1 MKNIYV
7 ILAFHAHEL
16 LWDLPEMLLST
27 LEEGNPMKDTFQDE
41 NYIKKREKE
50 GRDIYEMCSKFGDR
64 IDAPLSV
71 EYTNELLHQI
81 KEVIPETFKMMQE
94 DYRRGRLYPL
104 YGHAHHTHVSLM
116 GEEEITQETM
126 WNMQYLHDFMGVPYP
141 KYKGLFPSE
150 ASLSHHKLEGISKAN
165 IDYVIFPHL
174 EEGKVPFSLEGE
186 GDPHYLPFLLR
197 TDTKNLL
204 AFPRNFPISQ
214 EIWRPITKMK
224 RDEVKNQGYM
234 LGDYS
239 VFKEE
244 YMSDQQE
251 HFPIE
256 MKEGVE
262 LYKSVLRK
270 EMESCPTN
278 GVLVY
283 IQDLE
288 LMDFGDIALEIM
300 EKAWKELMQEE
311 SQHFNIKFV
320 TPDQYIDNVLKP
332 TGIIKNLP
340 EVKFNDINWA
350 PEIRLVLRV
359 DGHYP
364 PLGVTGVDRYDR
376 EKTGLYQHPHSFWE
390 YGKYYCGI
398 FDTLLK
404 NFNINLHLPIH
415 GAWMN
420 HIERELVFRDNI
432 EVKTVLYHRIMKR
445 ACNWGWRPT
454 EGRQKL
460 SCLKGYLICS
470 ELLKKL
476 KRYPPELVLNR
487 KPEAIDLKDFVGL
500 LEILDTI
507 IDGRVNYLKFGL
519 EQMTEERGVDLKN
532 AYAPIELVF
541 QWKEK
546 AVRKI
551 VELYEINKKDMDF
564 PSQAEKTLTLLQ
576 EYSQAVFMSTD
587 FIQKIWSEVPDVEF
601 MVDHMYYYL
610 YDLYPPSFPKMLERV
625 DQMSGQE
632 IDQFFSKKKEQI
644 TAPV

>member
-16 LWDLPEMLLST
+16 LWDLPEVLLST
-27 LEEGNPMKDTFQDE
+27 LEEGNPMKDTFLDE
-41 NYIKKREKE
+41 NYIKKRNTQ
-50 GRDIYEMCSKFGDR
+50 GRDIYSMCSKFGDR
-64 IDAPLSV
+64 LDAPLCV
-71 EYTNELLHQI
+71 EYSNELLHQI
-81 KEVIPETFKMMQE
+81 KEVIPDTFKMMQE

-116 GEEEITQETM
+116 GEEEITQEVV
-126 WNMQYLHDFMGVPYP
+126 WNMQYLHDLMGVPYP

-150 ASLSHHKLEGISKAN
+150 ASFSHDKLEGIEKAN

-174 EEGKVPFSLEGE
+174 EEGKVPFSLEGQ
-186 GDPHYLPFLLR
+186 GDYKYLPFLLR
-197 TDTKNLL
+197 TEHKNLL

-234 LGDYS
+234 LGDYA

-244 YMSDQQE
+244 YLYDRQE
-251 HFPIE
+251 QFPIE

-262 LYKSVLRK
+262 LYKSVLKR
-270 EMESCPTN
+270 EMEICPTN

-300 EKAWKELMQEE
+300 EAAWEELLQEE
-311 SQHFNIKFV
+311 SERFNVKFV
-320 TPDQYIDNVLKP
+320 TPDQYIDTVLKP
-332 TGIIKNLP
+332 TGIQKLP
-340 EVKFNDINWA
+340 EVKFGEINWA
-350 PEIRLVLRV
+350 PEIRLVSRV

-364 PLGVTGVDRYDR
+364 PIGVTDVGRYDR
-376 EKTGLYQHPHSFWE
+376 EKTGLYQHPHIFWE
-390 YGKYYCGI
+390 NGKYYCGI

-404 NFNINLHLPIH
+404 NFNVNIHLPIH

-420 HIERELVFRDNI
+420 HMEQELVFRDHP
-432 EVKTVLYHRIMKR
+432 EVKAVLYHRIMKR

-460 SCLKGYLICS
+460 PCLKGYLICS
-470 ELLKKL
+470 ALLQKL
-476 KRYPPELVLNR
+476 KDHPPEMVLSR
-487 KPEAIDLKDFVGL
+487 KPESIDSRNFVGI
-500 LEILDTI
+500 LELLDTF

-519 EQMTEERGVDLKN
+519 ERLAEERGADLSG
-532 AYAPIELVF
+532 AYAPIESVF
-541 QWKEK
+541 QWKEI
-546 AVRKI
+546 AVRKV
-551 VELYEINKKDMDF
+551 VELYEVNKKDTDF
-564 PSQAEKTLTLLQ
+564 PSRMQETLTLLQ
-576 EYSQAVFMSTD
+576 DYSQAVFISTD
-587 FIQKIWSEVPDVEF
+587 YIQRIWSEVPDVEF
-601 MVDHMYYYL
+601 LVDHMYYYL
-610 YDLYPPSFPKMLERV
+610 YNLYPPAFPKLIEK
-625 DQMSGQE
+625 
-632 IDQFFSKKKEQI
+632 IDSLSEEDIEQFFLQKKEQI